1 MPSTGRWET
10 CGQAWLALLRH
21 VWAQG
26 EAGLDERGPIIEA
39 PSRLFEIAALSPDD
53 PILRE
58 YGKRRLGTA
67 SETAKSCWAGRLRE
81 LQGVDQLRWAVEVLR
96 ARPWSTRAWISL
108 TVPGDRAE
116 SVPDLIGLGFRIHG
130 TRLVMTAVFRAQDA
144 LSAHLSYVPLR
155 AVQQEAADRLGL
167 PAGPLRI
174 IVDMPYIYV
183 ADADRVAAIIAE
195 APGGET
201 SGTSGAAGAA

>member
-1 MPSTGRWET
+1 MPSTGRCET
-10 CGQAWLALLRH
+10 CGQAWLGLLRH
-21 VWAQG
+21 VWTLG

-39 PSRLFEIAALSPDD
+39 PPRLFEIATVSPDD

-67 SETAKSCWAGRLRE
+67 TEAAKSCWAGRLRE
-81 LQGVDQLRWAVEVLR
+81 FQGVDQLRWVVEVLR

-108 TVPGDRAE
+108 TVPGDRPE
-116 SVPDLIGLGFRIHG
+116 SVPDLVGLGFRIHG
-130 TRLVMTAVFRAQDA
+130 TRLIMTAVFRAQDA
-144 LSAHLSYVPLR
+144 LTGHLGYVPLR

-167 PAGPLRI
+167 PAGPFRV

-183 ADADRVAAIIAE
+183 ADADRVAAILAE
-195 APGGET
+195 APGAEALG
-201 SGTSGAAGAA
+201 GAAGAA